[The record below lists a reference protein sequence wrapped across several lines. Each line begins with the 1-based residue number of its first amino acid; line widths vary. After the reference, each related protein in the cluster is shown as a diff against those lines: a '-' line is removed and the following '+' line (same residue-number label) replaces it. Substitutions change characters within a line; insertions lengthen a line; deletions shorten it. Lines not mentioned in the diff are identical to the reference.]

1 MISQFSQFCPDLS
14 GRANLLLRSFR
25 RCFWNFRQMR
35 AWPTPTLPSLQR
47 DLFPRTKSNWSH
59 FGPGWG
65 WAMVSRTFEII
76 WICLDFVWINRG
88 FRISK
93 VFKRLK
99 EPHVFGRATSNPT
112 VVYSVHY
119 CMILHE
125 NWAWNIWKMAMPCD
139 TGTIGFPTK

>member
-65 WAMVSRTFEII
+65 WAMVSRTKSCEY
-76 WICLDFVWINRG
+76 VWILFESIVVSG
-88 FRISK
+88 YQKCLS
-93 VFKRLK
+93 VLK
-99 EPHVFGRATSNPT
+99 SPT
-112 VVYSVHY
+112 FSAEQHWILVYSVHY